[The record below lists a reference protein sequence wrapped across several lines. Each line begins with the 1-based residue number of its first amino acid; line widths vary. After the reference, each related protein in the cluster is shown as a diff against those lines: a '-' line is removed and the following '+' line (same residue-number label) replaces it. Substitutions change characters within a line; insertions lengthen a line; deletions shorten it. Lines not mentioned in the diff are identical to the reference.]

1 VSDARLRDA
10 LDVLTDPGDT
20 IQAADQ
26 QFVDAQKWRHGRNIV
41 GYGIA
46 RRITRGVVTGELAL
60 KVYVREKLPRS
71 ALRAQDVVP
80 EHLDVPGVN
89 GSVTFDVEP
98 VGVQRLDLLG
108 QRRRPLSPGF
118 SVGAGRDAGTLGCF
132 VTLSTD
138 TSTSA
143 KKRRFLL
150 SNAHVIAGSGFSRK
164 GSPVFQPAR
173 EEDGGLAGDK
183 VATLFRSSK
192 LSFLASRYT
201 NLIDAAIALITEKD
215 LDPVIPHVGPIAG
228 VNFRIMRGMKIKKFG
243 RTTGLT
249 HGEVRDIDY
258 RTFLRYPTPRG
269 LRKAGFKNLV
279 FCTRYSEPGDSGSVI
294 LDSRNNVV
302 GLHIC
307 GQSSGS
313 SFIPIKAVCDELGV
327 RVLSVRR

>member
-1 VSDARLRDA
+1 VNDARLRDA

-26 QFVDAQKWRHGRNIV
+26 QFVDAQKWRRGRNIV

-60 KVYVREKLPRS
+60 KVYVRRKLPRS
-71 ALRAQDVVP
+71 AVSARDM
-80 EHLDVPGVN
+80 VPGELEGPGV
-89 GSVTFDVEP
+89 GGTVTFDVEA
-98 VGVQRLDLLG
+98 VGVQRLELHG
-108 QRRRPLSPGF
+108 QKHRPLSPGF
-118 SVGAGRDAGTLGCF
+118 SIGIARSVGTLGCF
-132 VTLSTD
+132 VTLSSD
-138 TSTSA
+138 RSQ
-143 KKRRFLL
+143 KRRFLL
-150 SNAHVIAGSGFSRK
+150 SNAHVIAGSGFARR
-164 GSPVFQPAR
+164 GSSVFQPAL
-173 EEDGGLAGDK
+173 EQDGGKSKDK

-192 LSFLASRYT
+192 LSFDASRHT
-201 NLIDAAIALITEKD
+201 NLIDAAIALITENE

-228 VNFRIMRGMKIKKFG
+228 VNFRITRGMKIKKFG

-279 FCTRYSEPGDSGSVI
+279 FCTKYSEPGDSGSVI